1 MDWHVER
8 EPGPMPVTLD
18 EHHSAHM
25 EGGFILRNSRDFNPG
40 PATHLRAP
48 SALDEVNSLKC
59 PRINGVDVG
68 AASELGH
75 APGERVVVEAAPS
88 GVRHV
93 ALRDTCISL
102 PTRHSFR
109 ERLDGEL
116 ARSKPPG
123 RVRALFYL
131 DLDGFT
137 ATNGEYG
144 SGTGDELLQIVGA
157 RLTRALRTGDTVSRI
172 GDGEF
177 ACLIGATPSR
187 LDLAHV
193 ACRLFDA
200 VESPLTM
207 RDLRIALR
215 PSIGIAI
222 YPNDGPTADLLL
234 DNANKAVARAKE
246 REAGYAFFD
255 ERALA

>member
-1 MDWHVER
+1 MVWHAER
-8 EPGPMPVTLD
+8 EPGLMTVKLD
-18 EHHSAHM
+18 EGHSAHM
-25 EGGFILRNSRDFNPG
+25 EGGVVMQSSRDLNPG
-40 PATHLRAP
+40 QATHLRAS
-48 SALDEVNSLKC
+48 SALEEVNSLTC
-59 PRINGVDVG
+59 PKINGVDVE

-75 APGERVVVEAAPS
+75 PPGERVVVEAAPG
-88 GVRHV
+88 GVRRV
-93 ALRDTCISL
+93 AVRDTCTSL
-102 PTRHSFR
+102 PTRTLFR

-137 ATNGEYG
+137 AIKDAYG

-177 ACLIGATPSR
+177 ACLLGATPSR

-193 ACRLFDA
+193 ACKLFDA
-200 VESPLTM
+200 MESPLTI
-207 RDLRIALR
+207 RDLKIALR

-222 YPNDGPTADLLL
+222 YPHDGPTADLLL
-234 DNANKAVARAKE
+234 ENANEAMARAKE